1 MPRQARIDYPG
12 AFHHVIVRGIQ
23 EKYIFKEEYDKK
35 ELYTRLKNILEKSNL
50 QIYAWSIM
58 SNHFH
63 LAIQTGKTSLS
74 EFMRQL
80 LTGYAI
86 NYNKRHKR
94 RGYLFQN
101 RYKSIVCDKD
111 EYLLTLIRY
120 IHLNPV
126 KKNVITFEQLNTY
139 KWTGH
144 NELMDGKEK
153 GLIERDE
160 VLGFFGMTEEK
171 AKLEYEK
178 FVKEGLNIKEDFMGG
193 GLIKSIGGLGA
204 VLMSNEKQMFDER
217 ILGNSDFVNNVLEQL
232 EQTDGKKRYFKDLND
247 LLNKLSKY
255 YKVSCEDILKTKI
268 KEVRLARI
276 ALVYFANEYLG
287 ISATSV
293 GKLMGIT
300 QAASSMLKKK
310 GRTLFESSDMIDKL
324 F

>member
-94 RGYLFQN
+94 LGYIFQN
-101 RYKSIVCDKD
+101 RYKSIVCDKE
-111 EYLLTLIRY
+111 EYLLSLIRY

-126 KKNVITFEQLNTY
+126 KAKVINFEQLKTY
-139 KWTGH
+139 QWTGH

-153 GLIERDE
+153 GLNERDE

-178 FVKEGLNIKEDFMGG
+178 FVKEGLSLKEDFMGG
-193 GLIKSIGGLGA
+193 GLIKSMGGLGA
-204 VLMSNEKQMFDER
+204 VLMSDEKQMYDER

-232 EQTDGKKRYFKDLND
+232 EQTDKKKKYFKDLND

>member
-12 AFHHVIVRGIQ
+12 SFHHVIVRGIQ

-35 ELYTRLKNILEKSNL
+35 ELYTRLKNILKKSNL

-94 RGYLFQN
+94 RGYIFQN
-101 RYKSIVCDKD
+101 RYKSIVCDKE
-111 EYLLTLIRY
+111 EYLLSLIRY

-126 KKNVITFEQLNTY
+126 KAKVINFEQLKTY

-160 VLGFFGMTEEK
+160 VLGFFGMTEKK

-178 FVKEGLNIKEDFMGG
+178 FVKEGLSIKEDFMGG
-193 GLIKSIGGLGA
+193 GLIKSMGGLGA
-204 VLMSNEKQMFDER
+204 VLMSDEKQMYDER
-217 ILGNSDFVNNVLEQL
+217 ILGNSDFVNNVLEQF
-232 EQTDGKKRYFKDLND
+232 EQIDKKKKYFKDLND

-255 YKVSCEDILKTKI
+255 YKVSCEDILKTKT

-300 QAASSMLKKK
+300 QAAASMLKKK

-324 F
+324 M